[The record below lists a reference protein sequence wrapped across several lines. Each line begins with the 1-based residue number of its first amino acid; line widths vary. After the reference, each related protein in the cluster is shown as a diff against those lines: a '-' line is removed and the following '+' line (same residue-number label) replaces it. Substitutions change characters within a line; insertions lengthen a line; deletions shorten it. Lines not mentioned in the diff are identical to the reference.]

1 MKPEN
6 WYVNFGFSG
15 TGSGSYGYYT
25 NQPPRP
31 PQPVKWPVQKPSY
44 PQIQEGDHGM
54 IIIRQQSID
63 FREKAVHDIVRQV
76 EVRERQIGCR
86 FRVTSENLPNGTL
99 LVTWER
105 NACAGVP
112 GGPK

>member
-1 MKPEN
+1 MNPED
-6 WYVNFGFSG
+6 W
-15 TGSGSYGYYT
+15 YT
-25 NQPPRP
+25 NYGFHGRSNSSYYEAHFKQPPKP
-31 PQPVKWPVQKPSY
+31 YTWPVQKPSY
-44 PQIQEGDHGM
+44 PQIQEGDRGM
-54 IIIRQQSID
+54 IIIRQHSLD

-76 EVRERQIGCR
+76 EERERQIGCR
-86 FRVTSENLPNGTL
+86 FRVTGENLPNGTL